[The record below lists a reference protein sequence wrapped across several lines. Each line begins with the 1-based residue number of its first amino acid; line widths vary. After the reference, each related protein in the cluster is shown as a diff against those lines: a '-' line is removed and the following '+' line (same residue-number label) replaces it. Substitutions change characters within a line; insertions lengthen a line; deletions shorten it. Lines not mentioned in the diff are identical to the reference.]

1 MLLGKKRERDVEIPS
16 ASLSDIVFLLLIF
29 FLVTTA
35 IDTEKGL
42 DLVLPAPGEEI
53 IKIPPKNI
61 TNLLV
66 NATGQ
71 VLLDNELIDIRDIS
85 RIIKDKIYENNL
97 LVVSLKTVKET
108 KFEDYL
114 RVIDQLK
121 KAEAKRISIKDLM
134 KLSKNIKNWILNF

>member
-42 DLVLPAPGEEI
+42 DLVLPPPGDIE
-53 IKIPPKNI
+53 IKIPKKNI

-66 NATGQ
+66 NASGQ
-71 VLLDNELIDIRDIS
+71 ILLDNELVDIRDIS

-97 LVVSLKTVKET
+97 LVISLKTDKET
-108 KFEDYL
+108 KFEDYI
-114 RVIDQLK
+114 RVLDQLK
-121 KAEAKRISIKDLM
+121 KAEAKRISIAEPEED
-134 KLSKNIKNWILNF
+134 